1 LLPFLGLLP
10 RSGIVYNMRYFI
22 KSHRLIIGSFEIRET
37 IDQVEP
43 SFIAKRKLISLVSI
57 IVIEDSFGV
66 QIAQLQNKFFALLP
80 SFIVTLCDGTEFELN
95 RLFLSNE
102 DARYEI
108 VGKDWSD
115 VDIRGD
121 FKTPDYNFMRNGA
134 VIAKVSK
141 SDKSSTRIL
150 DIESSDSLDIPFIL
164 ATMIGITIA
173 MIGITI
179 AGFDIK
185 H

>member
-1 LLPFLGLLP
+1 
-10 RSGIVYNMRYFI
+10 MRYFI
-22 KSHRLIIGSFEIRET
+22 KSHRLVIGSFEIRET

-43 SFIAKRKLISLVSI
+43 SFIAKRKPISLVSI

-66 QIAQLQNKFFALLP
+66 QIAQLQSNFFRLLP
-80 SFIVTLCDGTEFELN
+80 SFTITLCDGTEFKLN
-95 RLFLSNE
+95 RSLLSNE

-108 VGKDWSD
+108 VGNEWSD

-121 FKTPDYNFMRNGA
+121 FKAPDYNFMRHGA

-141 SDKSSTRIL
+141 SAKSSTRIL
-150 DIESSDSLDIPFIL
+150 DIESSDSSDIPFVL
-164 ATMIGITIA
+164 ATMIGITIS
-173 MIGITI
+173 
-179 AGFDIK
+179 GFDIK